1 LRACAA
7 ARDPQNIVMKAWHD
21 IVAANDLAAWLLA
34 AAFAGAVLVV
44 FALVKHAGA
53 RILGAPARRT
63 DSDINRAVAE
73 ALRATS
79 LVLGAPLALYAG
91 AAALAVPAKLGELLA
106 IVAVLA
112 LLLQVA
118 LWANRFIVSWFAV
131 QMPRRRALDPEG
143 ATAFNLL
150 GVGARILVW
159 SLILLVALDHL
170 GFNITGLVAGLGIG
184 GIAVALAVQNILGDL
199 FASLS
204 IVLDKPFVVG
214 DFIVVDNLR
223 GTVERVGIK
232 TTHVRS
238 LDGEMLVFSNA
249 DLLKSRI
256 RNFKRMLER
265 RVLFRVGVVYQ
276 TAPEKVRAIPQ
287 WLREA
292 VEAQPKTRFDRAH
305 FLEYGDS
312 ALNFEIVYYVLSP
325 DYNAYMDTHQAI
337 NLAILDR
344 FAREGVE
351 FAYPT
356 RTLHISSMVP
366 AAGATG

>member
-1 LRACAA
+1 MRVWQDLLL
-7 ARDPQNIVMKAWHD
+7 
-21 IVAANDLAAWLLA
+21 ANDFAAWLLA
-34 AAFAGAVLVV
+34 ATIGGGVLAVL
-44 FALVKHAGA
+44 ALVKYAGA
-53 RILGAPARRT
+53 RVLGAIARRT
-63 DSDINRAVAE
+63 EAGWDNAAAE

-79 LVLGAPLALYAG
+79 VFLGVVFALYAG
-91 AAALAVPAKLGELLA
+91 ATALTVPARLGELLS

-131 QMPRRRALDPEG
+131 QIPRRRAVDPEG
-143 ATAFNLL
+143 ATAYNLL
-150 GVGARILVW
+150 GVGARIFVW

-214 DFIVVDNLR
+214 DFIVVDSLR

-265 RVLFRVGVVYQ
+265 RVLFRIGVIYQ
-276 TAPEKVRAIPQ
+276 TPAEKVKSIPQ

-292 VEAQPKTRFDRAH
+292 VEAQQNARFDRAH

-312 ALNFEIVYYVLSP
+312 ALVFEIVYYVRSP
-325 DYNAYMDTHQAI
+325 DYNVYMDTQQAI

-356 RTLHISSMVP
+356 RTLHISSMVQ
-366 AAGATG
+366 AAGATA